1 MCQSW
6 REDLTTTPFALQRG
20 NFSVVKL
27 GIDKET
33 GKRYAVKIID
43 KKKILLQ
50 PVLAEAF
57 RREVEILKKVKH
69 VSTRSPTL

>member
-1 MCQSW
+1 
-6 REDLTTTPFALQRG
+6 
-20 NFSVVKL
+20 VVKL

-33 GKRYAVKIID
+33 GKKYAVKIID

-69 VSTRSPTL
+69 VSTCHRASSYVS